1 MSKGATSINP
11 ISGDEGY
18 KGTHCKTKKHRREYL
33 VKHGTRNLP
42 DEEFLALLI
51 FGYNTEK
58 AVNITKNVL
67 KAFDEDLTLVVSASI
82 NELMQVKG
90 IGFVRA
96 CNIKAAF
103 ELGKRAASYSG
114 RYPKIT
120 SKEDV
125 VRLLAIDMKFL
136 KQEEFR
142 VILLDRKKRMIRY
155 CRIALGTVDKAFV
168 HPRDVFRPALAEH
181 AKSIILV
188 HNHPSGDPT
197 PSQEDILLTRELFMG
212 GLVLGI
218 EVLDHIIIGFEE
230 HVSLK
235 EKKII

>member
-1 MSKGATSINP
+1 MSIGISTNP
-11 ISGDEGY
+11 LVGESY
-18 KGTHCKTKKHRREYL
+18 KGIDCRTKNYRREYL

-42 DEEFLALLI
+42 NEEFLALLI

-58 AVNITKNVL
+58 AVTVAKNVL
-67 KAFDEDLTLVVSASI
+67 KAFDNDLTMVVSATI

-103 ELGKRAASYSG
+103 ELGKRAVSCG
-114 RYPKIT
+114 RCPRIT

-125 VRLLAIDMKFL
+125 ATLLAMDMKFL

-142 VILLDRKKRMIRY
+142 VILLDGKKGMIRH

-168 HPRDVFRPALAEH
+168 HPRDVFRPALDEH

-188 HNHPSGDPT
+188 HNHPSGDPQ
-197 PSQEDILLTRELFMG
+197 PSQEDILLTKELFMG

-218 EVLDHIIIGFEE
+218 EILDHIIIGFDEQF
-230 HVSLK
+230 SMK
-235 EKKII
+235 EKEII

>member
-1 MSKGATSINP
+1 MSIAISTNPVVGKGY
-11 ISGDEGY
+11 EGI
-18 KGTHCKTKKHRREYL
+18 TCRTKKHRQEYL
-33 VKHGTRNLP
+33 MKHGTRNLP

-58 AVNITKNVL
+58 AVNIAKNVL
-67 KAFDEDLTLVVSASI
+67 KAFDNDLTLVVSASI

-103 ELGKRAASYSG
+103 ELGKRAFSCGSSS
-114 RYPKIT
+114 KIT

-125 VRLLAIDMKFL
+125 ATLLAMDMKFL

-142 VILLDRKKRMIRY
+142 VILLDGKKRMIRH

-168 HPRDVFRPALAEH
+168 HPRDVFRPALDEH

-188 HNHPSGDPT
+188 HNHPSGDPH
-197 PSQEDILLTRELFMG
+197 PSQEDILLTKELFMG

-218 EVLDHIIIGFEE
+218 EVLDHIIIGFDE
-230 HVSLK
+230 HISLK
-235 EKKII
+235 EKGII

>member
-1 MSKGATSINP
+1 MLMTISTNP
-11 ISGDEGY
+11 VVDDEGY
-18 KGTHCKTKKHRREYL
+18 KGLTCRTKKHRREYL
-33 VKHGTRNLP
+33 MKHGTRHLP

-51 FGYNTEK
+51 FGHNTEK
-58 AVNITKNVL
+58 AVNVAENVL
-67 KAFDEDLTLVVSASI
+67 KAFDNDLAMVVSASI

-96 CNIKAAF
+96 CNIKVAF
-103 ELGKRAASYSG
+103 ELGKRAISFE

-125 VRLLAIDMKFL
+125 VRLLAMDMKFL

-142 VILLDRKKRMIRY
+142 VLLLDGKKRMIRH

-168 HPRDVFRPALAEH
+168 HPRDVFRPALDEH

-188 HNHPSGDPT
+188 HNHPSGDPA
-197 PSQEDILLTRELFMG
+197 PSQEDILLTKELFMG
-212 GLVLGI
+212 GVVLGV
-218 EVLDHIIIGFEE
+218 EVLDHIIIGFSK

-235 EKKII
+235 EKGII

>member
-1 MSKGATSINP
+1 MSAEST
-11 ISGDEGY
+11 ISVSGEGL
-18 KGTHCKTKKHRREYL
+18 KGTTCTTRKHGRAYL
-33 VKHGTRNLP
+33 LKHGTRNLP

-51 FGYNTEK
+51 FGCYTEEG
-58 AVNITKNVL
+58 VNIAKNVL
-67 KAFDEDLTLVVSASI
+67 KAFDDDLTRVVSASI

-103 ELGKRAASYSG
+103 ELGKRGASYSG
-114 RYPKIT
+114 RSPKIT

-125 VRLLAIDMKFL
+125 IRLLAMDMKFK

-142 VILLDRKKRMIRY
+142 VILLDRKRRMIRH

-168 HPRDVFRPALAEH
+168 HPRDVFRQALDER

-188 HNHPSGDPT
+188 HNHPSGDPQ
-197 PSQEDILLTRELFMG
+197 PSKEDILLTKELSIVG
-212 GLVLGI
+212 SVLDI
-218 EVLDHIIIGFEE
+218 EVYDHIIIGFDE

>member
-1 MSKGATSINP
+1 MIEMSAISAISID
-11 ISGDEGY
+11 GEGL
-18 KGTHCKTKKHRREYL
+18 KGTICKTKKYSREYL
-33 VKHGTRNLP
+33 MKHGARNLP

-58 AVNITKNVL
+58 AVNIARNVL
-67 KAFDEDLTLVVSASI
+67 KAFDNDLTMVVSASL

-103 ELGKRAASYSG
+103 ELGKRAFSCRSSS
-114 RYPKIT
+114 KIT

-125 VRLLAIDMKFL
+125 VRLLAMDMKFL

-142 VILLDRKKRMIRY
+142 VILLDGKKRMIRH
-155 CRIALGTVDKAFV
+155 CRIALGTVDKAFI
-168 HPRDVFRPALAEH
+168 HPRDVFRPALDER

-188 HNHPSGDPT
+188 HNHPSGDPQ
-197 PSQEDILLTRELFMG
+197 PSQEDILLTKELFMG

-218 EVLDHIIIGFEE
+218 EVLDHIIIGFDE
-230 HVSLK
+230 HVSMK
-235 EKKII
+235 EKEII